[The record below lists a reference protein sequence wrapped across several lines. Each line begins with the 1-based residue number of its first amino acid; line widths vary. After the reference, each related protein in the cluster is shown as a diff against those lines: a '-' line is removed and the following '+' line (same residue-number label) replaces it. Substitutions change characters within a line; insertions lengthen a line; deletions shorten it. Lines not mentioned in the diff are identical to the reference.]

1 MAKSEKE
8 NSQNSTTREEWLKK
22 AANLMSSWYD
32 DLGFP
37 LPKYEIQ
44 SGFPSSGQRSN
55 TVAESWTHDN
65 GASFVLIVRPD
76 QNDSLTVG
84 AAIAQQLCSIAAGP
98 KDQFG
103 HLFQHLAISIG
114 LRGKKFETPPGQVFK
129 ELFRPIEKTIGSIP
143 ESETMTQNYVRS
155 GKQTTRLIKVSC
167 NECGYVA
174 RVSRKW
180 IEKVGPPLCPKHGP
194 MTPEDKN

>member
-1 MAKSEKE
+1 MAQSKKGKHK
-8 NSQNSTTREEWLKK
+8 NVVTREQWLKEV
-22 AANLMSSWYD
+22 AGLMSNWFV

-37 LPKYEIQ
+37 LPKYDIQ

-65 GASFVLIVRPD
+65 GDSFVLIVRPD
-76 QNDSLTVG
+76 QNDSLTVA

-98 KDQFG
+98 KDQYG

-114 LRGKKFETPPGQVFK
+114 LRGKKFETAPGQVFK
-129 ELFRPIEKTIGSIP
+129 ELYRPVVKTIGSIP
-143 ESETMTQNYVRS
+143 ESETMTQNYVRTN
-155 GKQTTRLIKVSC
+155 KQTTRLIKVSC
-167 NECGYVA
+167 NDCGYVA

-180 IEKVGPPLCPKHGP
+180 IENVGPPHCPEHGP
-194 MTPEDKN
+194 MTPEDKS